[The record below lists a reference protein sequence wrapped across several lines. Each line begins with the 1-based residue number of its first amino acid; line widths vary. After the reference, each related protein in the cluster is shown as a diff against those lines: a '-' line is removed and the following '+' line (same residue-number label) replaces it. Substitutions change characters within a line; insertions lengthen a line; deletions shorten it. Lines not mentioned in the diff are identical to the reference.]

1 MLVYEE
7 SCKASYTDLTFSID
21 PECTYLH
28 VYEHTKC
35 GHKHKYVQIVLV
47 HISKVDICVLMVS

>member
-7 SCKASYTDLTFSID
+7 SYKASYTDLTLSID
-21 PECTYLH
+21 PECTYSH

-47 HISKVDICVLMVS
+47 LLGQVGSTS